1 MISKIKIQEISKL
14 KHPASKELENNEALV
29 KRISLMLLG
38 GWNFLLFFIACF
50 ATSLISE
57 RAKYDGHY
65 PSDYRHFIYN
75 IFGAELP
82 VDPAENFFAS
92 PFITFLFIIAIAV
105 LGSLVICMISMCLTA
120 NIRSKRFALDET
132 FRATAL
138 IKCMAEEK
146 AEEDIKDLSPNEN
159 Q

>member
-1 MISKIKIQEISKL
+1 MLDKIKIQEISNL
-14 KHPASKELENNEALV
+14 KHPRSNELENVEALI
-29 KRISLMLLG
+29 KRISLILLG

-65 PSDYRHFIYN
+65 ASDYRHFIYN

-92 PFITFLFIIAIAV
+92 PFVTFLFIIAVAV
-105 LGSLVICMISMCLTA
+105 LGSFVICMISMCLTA
-120 NIRSKRFALDET
+120 NVRSKRFTLDET
-132 FRATAL
+132 FRTNAL
-138 IKCMAEEK
+138 IKCLAEEK
-146 AEEDIKDLSPNEN
+146 EEDI
-159 Q
+159 